1 MKKPIVISLL
11 LIVAI
16 AASFLLPKQKYASL
30 NILENLNIP
39 TEFPGWTSIDFSKEL
54 NLQDD
59 RYNFIS
65 DVFARVYQ
73 NRKGEQLLLLVL
85 DAGNF
90 HNPKVCYRSS
100 GFSVKELGDAKFST
114 PNTAFKANA
123 LLMERQK
130 LGMYMYYWLCIDK
143 KIVDWTG
150 QKVTEFWSSLSQKKK
165 TGLMVRMEIP
175 TSDKSKSTRTPE
187 ASLALGRE
195 FLQTLSNHL
204 TTEQKEYLFGK

>member
-1 MKKPIVISLL
+1 MKRSSLL
-11 LIVAI
+11 
-16 AASFLLPKQKYASL
+16 SFLLVLTIAVSFLPPKQKYASL
-30 NILENLNIP
+30 NILGELNLP

-65 DVFARVYQ
+65 DIFARVYR

-100 GFSVKELGDAKFST
+100 GFSVKELGNVNFTT
-114 PNTAFKANA
+114 PNTAFKATA
-123 LLMERQK
+123 LLMERQR
-130 LGMYMYYWLCIDK
+130 LGMYMFYWLCIDK

-150 QKVTEFWSSLSQKKK
+150 QKITEFWSSLSQKRK
-165 TGLMVRMEIP
+165 TGLMVRIEIP
-175 TSDKSKSTRTPE
+175 SNDKSQSNRTPE
-187 ASLALGRE
+187 DSLALGRE
-195 FLQTLSNHL
+195 FIQALNNSL